1 MILAILNPPFS
12 WVEPVEK
19 HRCAGKLELNQTL
32 LKAPAPANSG
42 GDKGGVIQ
50 TKKLMGCSNSI
61 IGKALLP
68 TTEVLLAFT
77 VKNKIPLIYSI
88 WQ

>member
-32 LKAPAPANSG
+32 LKAPAAPAKSSG
-42 GDKGGVIQ
+42 DGCGVIQ
-50 TKKLMGCSNSI
+50 T
-61 IGKALLP
+61 
-68 TTEVLLAFT
+68 E
-77 VKNKIPLIYSI
+77 KN
-88 WQ
+88 W